1 MLLRSKSVRVCKI
14 LGFSGSSSSSTTIT
28 TTLSSSSIPRVFFLS
43 LSISVC
49 VHVCEVYFALA
60 LDCWWFIF
68 LCVFV
73 IRCHCRSGLFFSLY

>member
-60 LDCWWFIF
+60 LDCGGSFF
-68 LCVFV
+68 CVFV